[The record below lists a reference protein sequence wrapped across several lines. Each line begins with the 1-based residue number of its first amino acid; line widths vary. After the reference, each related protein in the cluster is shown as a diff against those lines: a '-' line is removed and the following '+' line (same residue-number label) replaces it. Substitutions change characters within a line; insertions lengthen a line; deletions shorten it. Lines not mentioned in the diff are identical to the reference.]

1 MAEPAVKHRPNG
13 ARDQSLGTLVSQAIS
28 DVSLLLKSEIE
39 LAKLEL
45 RKDAIR
51 LGIGGALVGMAAF
64 AGSLIL
70 IFAGFGYAYGLSAAL
85 AIPLYAGFFCTA
97 GTCAFVAVVAVL
109 IGRTRF
115 RKLSGLAKTRRTVQ
129 DDLALLK
136 RDDDNAAVSAAPTDQ
151 RAAR

>member
-1 MAEPAVKHRPNG
+1 MAEPAVKHRPDG
-13 ARDQSLGTLVSQAIS
+13 ARDQSLGTLVSQAIG

-64 AGSLIL
+64 VSCLIL

-97 GTCAFVAVVAVL
+97 GTCAFVATTAIL

-115 RKLSGLAKTRRTVQ
+115 RKLSGLQKTRRTVQ

-136 RDDDNAAVSAAPTDQ
+136 RDDAAAVK
-151 RAAR
+151 AAREDQ

>member
-1 MAEPAVKHRPNG
+1 MAEQAVKHRPDG

-64 AGSLIL
+64 VGCLIL
-70 IFAGFGYAYGLSAAL
+70 MFAGFGYAIGLAHAV
-85 AIPLYAGFFCTA
+85 AIPVYVGFFCAA
-97 GTCAFVAVVAVL
+97 GTCALLAVVAGL
-109 IGRTRF
+109 IGYRRF
-115 RKLSGLAKTRRTVQ
+115 SKLSGLRKTRRTVQ

-136 RDDDNAAVSAAPTDQ
+136 RDDAAAVKAAPEDQ
-151 RAAR
+151 

>member
-1 MAEPAVKHRPNG
+1 MAEPAVKHRPSG

-51 LGIGGALVGMAAF
+51 LGIGGALLGMAAF
-64 AGSLIL
+64 VGCLIL

-97 GTCAFVAVVAVL
+97 GTCAFVAAAAIL

-115 RKLSGLAKTRRTVQ
+115 RKLSGLQKTRRTVQ

-136 RDDDNAAVSAAPTDQ
+136 RNDTAVVKAAPEDQ
-151 RAAR
+151 

>member
-1 MAEPAVKHRPNG
+1 MAERSVKHRPDG
-13 ARDQSLGTLVSQAIS
+13 ARDQSLGSLVSQAIG

-64 AGSLIL
+64 AGCLIL

-97 GTCAFVAVVAVL
+97 GTCAFVAVVAIL

-115 RKLSGLAKTRRTVQ
+115 RKLSGLQKTRRTVQ
-129 DDLALLK
+129 DDLALLR
-136 RDDDNAAVSAAPTDQ
+136 RDDSTAVEAVSGDQ
-151 RAAR
+151 

>member
-1 MAEPAVKHRPNG
+1 MAEPVVKHRPNG
-13 ARDQSLGTLVSQAIS
+13 ARDQSLGTLVSQAIG
-28 DVSLLLKSEIE
+28 DVSLLLKSEID

-45 RKDAIR
+45 RKDAVR
-51 LGIGGALVGMAAF
+51 LGIGGALLGIAAF
-64 AGSLIL
+64 VGCLIL

-97 GTCAFVAVVAVL
+97 GTCAFVAVVAIL

-115 RKLSGLAKTRRTVQ
+115 RKLSGLQKTRRTVQ

-136 RDDDNAAVSAAPTDQ
+136 REDTAAVPVAPGD
-151 RAAR
+151 R

>member
-1 MAEPAVKHRPNG
+1 MAEPVVNQRPGG
-13 ARDQSLGTLVSQAIS
+13 ARDQSLGTLVSQAIG
-28 DVSLLLKSEIE
+28 DVSLLLKSEID

-45 RKDAIR
+45 RKDAVR
-51 LGIGGALVGMAAF
+51 LGIGGALLGIAAF
-64 AGSLIL
+64 VGCLIL

-97 GTCAFVAVVAVL
+97 GTCAFVAVVAIL

-115 RKLSGLAKTRRTVQ
+115 RKLSGLQKTRRTVQ

-136 RDDDNAAVSAAPTDQ
+136 RDDTAAVPAAPGD
-151 RAAR
+151 R

>member
-1 MAEPAVKHRPNG
+1 MAEPSVKHRPDG
-13 ARDQSLGTLVSQAIS
+13 ARDQSLGTLVSQAIG

-51 LGIGGALVGMAAF
+51 LGIGGALVGTAAF
-64 AGSLIL
+64 AGCLIL

-97 GTCAFVAVVAVL
+97 GTCAVVAVVAIL

-115 RKLSGLAKTRRTVQ
+115 RKLSGLQRTRRTVQ

-136 RDDDNAAVSAAPTDQ
+136 RDEAAAVEAVSGDQ
-151 RAAR
+151 

>member
-1 MAEPAVKHRPNG
+1 MAEPSVKHRPDG
-13 ARDQSLGTLVSQAIS
+13 ARDQSLGTLVSQAIG

-51 LGIGGALVGMAAF
+51 LGIGGALVGTAAF
-64 AGSLIL
+64 AGCLIL

-97 GTCAFVAVVAVL
+97 GTCALVAVVTIL

-115 RKLSGLAKTRRTVQ
+115 RKLSGLQKTRRTVQ

-136 RDDDNAAVSAAPTDQ
+136 RDEAAAVEAVSGDQ
-151 RAAR
+151 

>member
-1 MAEPAVKHRPNG
+1 MAEPAVKQRPDG

-51 LGIGGALVGMAAF
+51 LGIGGALLGMAAF
-64 AGSLIL
+64 VGCLIL

-97 GTCAFVAVVAVL
+97 GTCAFVAVVAIL

-115 RKLSGLAKTRRTVQ
+115 RKLSGLQRTRRTVQ

-136 RDDDNAAVSAAPTDQ
+136 RDETAAVKATAGDQ
-151 RAAR
+151 

>member
-1 MAEPAVKHRPNG
+1 MAEPAVKPQLGG

-51 LGIGGALVGMAAF
+51 LAIGGALIGMAAF
-64 AGSLIL
+64 VGCLIL
-70 IFAGFGYAYGLSAAL
+70 MFAGFGYAIGLAHAA
-85 AIPLYAGFFCTA
+85 AIPVYVGFFCAA
-97 GTCAFVAVVAVL
+97 GTCALLAVVAGL
-109 IGRTRF
+109 IGARRF
-115 RKLSGLAKTRRTVQ
+115 RKLSGLRKTRRTVQ

-136 RDDDNAAVSAAPTDQ
+136 REDAAAVQLAPKE
-151 RAAR
+151 R

>member
-1 MAEPAVKHRPNG
+1 MAEPSVKHRPDG
-13 ARDQSLGTLVSQAIS
+13 ARDQSLGTLVSQAIG

-51 LGIGGALVGMAAF
+51 LGTGGALVGVAAF
-64 AGSLIL
+64 TGCLIL

-97 GTCAFVAVVAVL
+97 GTCAFVAVVAIL

-115 RKLSGLAKTRRTVQ
+115 RKLSGLQKTRRTVQ
-129 DDLALLK
+129 DDLALLR
-136 RDDDNAAVSAAPTDQ
+136 RDEAGAVQAVSGD
-151 RAAR
+151 